1 MTCLIIFRCLN
12 IKYKYILTIRPGTSR
27 VDVVL
32 SHHSVAA
39 GQDEAQAVAGEK
51 ELTNPL
57 YGRGGGEVSIRTRE
71 RERERERCFD
81 SSEGSV

>member
-1 MTCLIIFRCLN
+1 ML
-12 IKYKYILTIRPGTSR
+12 SR
-27 VDVVL
+27 
-32 SHHSVAA
+32 HSVAA

-57 YGRGGGEVSIRTRE
+57 YGRGGGQDE
-71 RERERERCFD
+71 REIKIIFD